1 MAAANRSATRE
12 AVIQAVFE
20 VEFRELTDERDIALA
35 TALEQIEHEVGHL
48 DRPFAEQLF
57 AQVFE
62 KIDAIKELLVMHA
75 PDWPY
80 EKIARLDRAIL
91 LAAIAELQFMDGE
104 HIPHAVTLNEYVE
117 ITKNYGE
124 DSDRRFV
131 NGVLSTLKKELKPA
145 HD

>member
-1 MAAANRSATRE
+1 MAASNRSATRE

-20 VEFRELTDERDIALA
+20 VEFRELTDERDTALA
-35 TALEQIEHEVGHL
+35 TALEQIGEEVGGL

-57 AQVFE
+57 AQIFE
-62 KIDAIKELLVMHA
+62 KMDAIRELLTVHA

-80 EKIARLDRAIL
+80 EKIARLDRAVL
-91 LAAIAELQFMDGE
+91 LAAIAELKFME
-104 HIPHAVTLNEYVE
+104 EEKIPPAVTLNEYIE

-131 NGVLSTLKKELKPA
+131 NGVLSTIKKELEG
-145 HD
+145 